1 MTMTQHDQGMSQ
13 TVRAVLR
20 LREALL
26 SGEFQPGERV
36 SEIPL
41 SARLGVSRTPLRHAL
56 VKLEHE
62 GLLERLPGG
71 GFMARA
77 FSKADID
84 DAIEVRGVLEGTAAR
99 LAAERLEHGRELSE
113 LRECSRQMEV
123 LVRGQGEG
131 DAFFASYMTLNGQFH
146 EALMDLAKS
155 EILRRALE
163 NIVSLP
169 FASPNAAFVL
179 VQARLP
185 ESREILVLAQDQHR
199 TILEAIEN
207 REGTRAENMAREHAR
222 ISRRNLEIALER
234 RDLLDDVPGAS
245 LLRLR

>member
-1 MTMTQHDQGMSQ
+1 MTQHDQGMSQ

-26 SGEFQPGERV
+26 SGEFQAGERV

-71 GFMARA
+71 GFTARA
-77 FSKADID
+77 FTKADVD

-99 LAAERLEHGRELSE
+99 LAAERLESPRELNA
-113 LRECSRQMEV
+113 LRECGAQMDA
-123 LVRGQGEG
+123 LVKGRGEG
-131 DAFFASYMTLNGQFH
+131 DAFFASYMSLNGQFH
-146 EALMDLAKS
+146 EALMELAKS
-155 EILRRALE
+155 DILRRALE

-169 FASPNAAFVL
+169 FASPNAAFLL
-179 VQARLP
+179 VQATLP
-185 ESREILVLAQDQHR
+185 ESREILVLAQGQHQ

-234 RDLLDDVPGAS
+234 RELLDDVPGAS

>member
-1 MTMTQHDQGMSQ
+1 MSQ
-13 TVRAVLR
+13 TVRAVLL
-20 LREALL
+20 LRETLL
-26 SGEFQPGERV
+26 SGEFEAGERV

-41 SARLGVSRTPLRHAL
+41 SSRLGVSRTPLRHAL
-56 VKLEHE
+56 VTLEHE
-62 GLLERLPGG
+62 GLLERHPGG
-71 GFMARA
+71 GFVARA
-77 FSKADID
+77 FTKGDVD

-99 LAAERLEHGRELSE
+99 LAAERLEDARELDE
-113 LRECSRQMEV
+113 LRSLSREMDA
-123 LVRGQGEG
+123 LVRGEGEG
-131 DAFFASYMTLNGQFH
+131 DAFFASYMTLNGAFH
-146 EALMDLAKS
+146 TELMDLAKS
-155 EILRRALE
+155 DILRRAIE

-179 VQARLP
+179 VQARIP

-199 TILEAIEN
+199 TILEAIAN
-207 REGTRAENMAREHAR
+207 REGTRAEHMAHEHAR

>member
-1 MTMTQHDQGMSQ
+1 MPELDQGMSQ
-13 TVRAVLR
+13 TVRAVLL
-20 LREALL
+20 LRETLL

-56 VKLEHE
+56 VTLEHE
-62 GLLERLPGG
+62 GLLERLPAG
-71 GFMARA
+71 GFMVRA
-77 FSKADID
+77 FTKGDVD

-99 LAAERLEHGRELSE
+99 LAAERLETPELNE
-113 LRECSRQMEV
+113 LRECSRQMDA
-123 LVRGQGEG
+123 LVRGEGEG
-131 DAFFASYMTLNGQFH
+131 DAFFVSYMTLNGRFH
-146 EALMDLAKS
+146 TALMDLAKS
-155 EILRRALE
+155 EILRRAIE

-199 TILEAIEN
+199 TILEAIAN
-207 REGTRAENMAREHAR
+207 REGTRAENVAREHAR